1 MKEIRKLAKEGDSRK
16 GALTILA
23 KDLVRCV
30 DFIENDQLIPLINQ
44 YRPNPSPSRRCGR
57 VRPRRRC

>member
-23 KDLVRCV
+23 KDLVRRGGVGGWV
-30 DFIENDQLIPLINQ
+30 DGWDGM
-44 YRPNPSPSRRCGR
+44 YVCSAGSRAR
-57 VRPRRRC
+57 